1 MTTSCPTNRQAM
13 NSVWYTVY
21 IIGSQGAVSFQPCW
35 WNRMETVYQHKEE
48 GSPCL
53 KLSNAVWGWRRRKGS
68 KPVLRLRAKKK
79 ENQDVY
85 WSKTLYS
92 AVIRTSQPK
101 VHRLIGLRQQ
111 KCRVE
116 TLRLKQQLDIRS
128 TRKKIPQNPSA
139 LQVCFSFF
147 PRYCSGVWSI
157 TVLAGNFLKR
167 LQLAQEPWLPRHCME
182 AMRAEAICTS
192 KYLVWRQNMFS
203 LNFQHR
209 NGERDL
215 SSRVYLL

>member
-21 IIGSQGAVSFQPCW
+21 IIGSQGAVSLQPCW

-128 TRKKIPQNPSA
+128 IRKKSHKTPVLCKYVFLFFHDTA
-139 LQVCFSFF
+139 VVFGLLQCWLGIFS
-147 PRYCSGVWSI
+147 RGCSWLKNHGCLGTVWKQWGQRQS
-157 TVLAGNFLKR
+157 VLLNTWSGGKTCLVS
-167 LQLAQEPWLPRHCME
+167 
-182 AMRAEAICTS
+182 TS
-192 KYLVWRQNMFS
+192 NTGMVK
-203 LNFQHR
+203 
-209 NGERDL
+209 EI
-215 SSRVYLL
+215 